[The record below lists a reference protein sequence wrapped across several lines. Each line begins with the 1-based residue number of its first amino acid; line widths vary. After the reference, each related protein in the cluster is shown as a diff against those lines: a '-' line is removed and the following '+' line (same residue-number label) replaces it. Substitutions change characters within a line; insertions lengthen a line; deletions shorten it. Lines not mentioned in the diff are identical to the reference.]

1 MTPPYRKFDSSFLEK
16 KTLSSLSILLL
27 EQITGGIYLY
37 SSTEDKILF
46 HNEEFETM
54 TGISA
59 RELSKKSLTPYFE
72 LLVPE
77 DYVVVMHHAYPFFVD
92 LISRKKSNE
101 LTIFK
106 YSLNYRIKSPSG
118 KIRHMFHQ
126 STVLEHKPDSGPDVS
141 LAHISDISEY
151 KTDAAMVLRIS
162 AYDAT
167 KKKWKKLAE
176 EKFVHT
182 PKILSA
188 RETAIM
194 QMLVDGQSQF
204 VIADKLHISY
214 YTVRAHCRHIL
225 EKTECRSI
233 KDLRQKSLTE
243 GWT

>member
-1 MTPPYRKFDSSFLEK
+1 MTPFKKFDTSTLEK
-16 KTLSSLSILLL
+16 KTLSALSVLLL

-37 SSTEDKILF
+37 SRSAEKILF
-46 HNEEFETM
+46 HNEEFENI
-54 TGISA
+54 TG
-59 RELSKKSLTPYFE
+59 LSGNEIRKKGLTPYFDMFI
-72 LLVPE
+72 PE
-77 DYVVVMHHAYPFFVD
+77 DYVMIMHRAYPFILD

-101 LTIFK
+101 IPIFK
-106 YSLNYRIKSPSG
+106 YSLNYRIRTTSG

-126 STVLEHKPDSGPDVS
+126 STILEYATVSEPDVT

-162 AYDAT
+162 AYDAL
-167 KKKWKKLAE
+167 KKKWKKMAD

-182 PKILSA
+182 PKILTA

-194 QMLVDGQSQF
+194 QMLVTGQSQYL
-204 VIADKLHISY
+204 IADKLHISY

-233 KDLRQKSLTE
+233 KDLRQKSLSE